1 MKKYRKG
8 QKIRFTAIDN
18 FTGQEFSSDGIIVGN
33 AADVRKKYPVEYGG
47 VDDDCYLA
55 KSVSPERLSVIH
67 ISDISK

>member
-8 QKIRFTAIDN
+8 QKVKYTAIDN
-18 FTGQEFSSDGIIVGN
+18 STGTEFTTNGIIVGN
-33 AADVRKKYPVEYGG
+33 AKDVRKKYPIEFGE

-55 KSVSPERLSVIH
+55 KAVSSERLSVIH